1 MTRFPTSCRKNGRG
15 HGARV
20 RKSCPGKKEFIVR
33 IRTTDL
39 RKVDDLN
46 FWGNLLDNNLDLILS
61 ELTLRGQRLSLAE
74 SCTGGL
80 LSGKLVGTSGVSAV
94 YLGGVVAYSNEIKE
108 KVLGVSPSLIKTLGA
123 VSDATAL
130 AMARGVKRLTG
141 SSWAVSIT
149 GIAGPNGG
157 TDKKP
162 VGTVWF
168 AVVGPGIEVAEKK
181 LFSGDRSQIQK
192 QSVDFALDLLKRNI
206 KRQRADAPLEE

>member
-1 MTRFPTSCRKNGRG
+1 M
-15 HGARV
+15 
-20 RKSCPGKKEFIVR
+20 
-33 IRTTDL
+33 
-39 RKVDDLN
+39 
-46 FWGNLLDNNLDLILS
+46 DNNLDLILS

-80 LSGKLVGTSGVSAV
+80 LSGKLVGTSGISAV